1 MFLSSS
7 LEAFTFKVLLVTFLE
22 TDKDLETELLL
33 RLKEEVVVLLA
44 ATAAEAPALLV
55 TICILVIILFFLSIS
70 FFSFSEIETN
80 EKRDEKKTSV
90 PLKKNEKKC
99 ANVIAFRLNCCS
111 LSGSSHRK

>member
-1 MFLSSS
+1 MRRSWALFLSSS

-70 FFSFSEIETN
+70 FFSFSQIETN
-80 EKRDEKKTSV
+80 EKKGRKENVSSFKEK
-90 PLKKNEKKC
+90 
-99 ANVIAFRLNCCS
+99 
-111 LSGSSHRK
+111 